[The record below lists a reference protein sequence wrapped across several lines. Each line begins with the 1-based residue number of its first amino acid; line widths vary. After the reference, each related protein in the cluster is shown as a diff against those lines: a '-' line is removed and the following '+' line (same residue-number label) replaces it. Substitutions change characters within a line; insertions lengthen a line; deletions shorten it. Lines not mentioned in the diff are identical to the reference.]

1 MKAKEILDKYV
12 KEEERENVGVI
23 AILTRKNAMSIWYHV
38 HEDEDIPDDKDIAIH
53 IRHPTKP

>member
-1 MKAKEILDKYV
+1 MKAKEILEKYI

-38 HEDEDIPDDKDIAIH
+38 HEDEAVPTDQDIAVH
-53 IRHPTKP
+53 IRYPIKP